1 MAFLPPGIP
10 TLLEGFVS
18 LGATS
23 LLTGDSPNL
32 LNVLGNIVGIG
43 TQWGIFD
50 TNGNQVVQPDSIV
63 GFDYRKEYTISDY
76 PVEQGAFESYDK
88 VETPYEITIRMT
100 KGGSL
105 SDRQTFLSSI
115 DTIKGDTNLYSIATP
130 EVTLVNGNI
139 VSVDYS
145 RKNDRGVGLITVDC
159 RVMEV
164 RETAQQQFTNTPSS
178 FSSSNVAAPQSS
190 DPENGGVVQPQ
201 TPTSQV
207 QTQVY
212 NSVF

>member
-1 MAFLPPGIP
+1 MAFLPPGVP

-50 TNGNQVVQPDSIV
+50 TNGNQVVQPDSVV

-76 PVEQGAFESYDK
+76 PVELGAFESYDK

-105 SDRQTFLSSI
+105 SDRQTFLANI
-115 DTIKGDTNLYSIATP
+115 DAIKGDTNLYSIATP

-139 VSVDYS
+139 ISVDYS
-145 RKNDRGVGLITVDC
+145 RKNDHGVGLITVDC
-159 RVMEV
+159 RVVEV
-164 RETAQQQFTNTPSS
+164 RETAQQQFSNTPSS
-178 FSSSNVAAPQSS
+178 FSSSNVASPQSS
-190 DPENGGVVQPQ
+190 DPSNGGVVQPQ

-207 QTQVY
+207 QTQVE
-212 NSVF
+212 NAIF